1 MPVWNPANK
10 RAFVSRIRLNWS
22 HFKSKL
28 LFKYTLSY
36 ILIFLIPL
44 TGVTASVY
52 ESAVRSLRTEIE
64 QSNLNQLNQV
74 QRTLDG
80 RIAELQEIAGRITY
94 DEHLTSYMVHHD
106 YYGMEAIQT
115 LANYKASSGILQDLF
130 LYFRDDSVVYSY
142 RGLMNLDV
150 AFGSTYQFSQAS
162 RQELAREMNTAIQP
176 IMRPAEQVTINARQE
191 SMLTLLVPIKP
202 NNPFPYG
209 TVVYLMKE
217 SNLTGMMASILNDF
231 SGSSYIFDAQGI
243 KLTGTSRGETMDQAA
258 LNRLASLSTG
268 IHSLTLDGKQQSVVA
283 VKSET
288 NGWTYV
294 TTMPSH
300 QFFSRVAHI
309 RSLILIV
316 FCFVGLVG
324 IAAAMVLARR
334 QYHPI
339 KNLMEFVKLRG
350 TGAAETT
357 DTRNEWD
364 WIRSTIHEYSARA
377 DMQQPYVRNQCLLLL
392 LKHGKPE
399 DPEIERLVQSAGL
412 ELAPGKSLC
421 FSVILTWEELP
432 PSGSSRTIVAQLAER
447 FREAKFPQWGARAY
461 GVDLSPSERFALMV
475 SMSAEGNEP
484 VQARVEQVVD
494 AVLAYIGDELRQQL
508 SLGVGTPYDSLGELN
523 QSYIEAATALQFR
536 LMGEQGRI
544 TYFERLAQQEQAS
557 GDAYWLPKKSML
569 KLEQSLKQGNEAV
582 AAQTIHVLVDE
593 IRGVKLSV
601 SLLRCVCFDLL
612 NALLR
617 TASEYGMTDVLN
629 DIPGFTSFETLEEL
643 ESQLIALS
651 SRICRQ
657 VERNTETEQQSLIEN
672 IVEYV
677 DSQYADYTLS
687 LEHIALKYSVSTS
700 YLSRSFKD
708 KIGMTFSQY
717 IWRLRTDEVMRQ
729 LVTTSAPLKEII
741 ERVGYLD
748 APNFIRKFKNE
759 TGYTPG
765 QYRKLYTQVNVPA
778 E

>member
-1 MPVWNPANK
+1 MWNPTDK
-10 RAFVSRIRLNWS
+10 RAFVSRLRLNWS

-80 RIAELQEIAGRITY
+80 RMTELQEIAGRIAY

-115 LANYKASSGILQDLF
+115 LANYKASSSILQDLF
-130 LYFRDDSVVYSY
+130 LYFRDDAVVYSY
-142 RGLMNLDV
+142 RGLMNLGV
-150 AFGSTYQFSQAS
+150 AFGSTYQFSEAS
-162 RQELAREMNTAIQP
+162 RQELLREMNTAIQP
-176 IMRPAEQVTINARQE
+176 VMRPAEQVTINARQE
-191 SMLTLLVPIKP
+191 TMLTLLVPIKP
-202 NNPFPYG
+202 NNPYPYG

-243 KLTGTSRGETMDQAA
+243 KLTGASHGETMDRAG
-258 LNRLASLSTG
+258 LNRIASLSTG

-294 TTMPSH
+294 TTMPSR

-309 RSLILIV
+309 RSLILVV
-316 FCFVGLVG
+316 FCLVGLIG
-324 IAAAMVLARR
+324 IAAAMLLAKR

-339 KNLMEFVKLRG
+339 RNLMEFVKLRG
-350 TGAAETT
+350 NGVPEAA
-357 DTRNEWD
+357 DGRNEWD
-364 WIRSTIHEYSARA
+364 WIRHTIHEYSARA

-399 DPEIERLVQSAGL
+399 DPEIERLVQGAGL
-412 ELAPGKSLC
+412 QLAPGRSLC

-432 PSGSSRTIVAQLAER
+432 DPASSRAIVAQLAER
-447 FREAKFPQWGARAY
+447 FREAKFPAWDACAY

-475 SMSAEGNEP
+475 TMSAEGRQS
-484 VQARVEQVVD
+484 VQERAELVVG
-494 AVLAYIGDELRQQL
+494 AVLSHLGDELRPQL

-523 QSYIEAATALQFR
+523 QSFIEAATALQFR
-536 LMGEQGRI
+536 LMGEQGRV
-544 TYFERLAQQEQAS
+544 TYFDRLAQQEQAS

-582 AAQTIHVLVDE
+582 AAQTIHGLVDE

-601 SLLRCVCFDLL
+601 SLLRCICFDLL

-617 TASEYGMTDVLN
+617 TASEYGMTDVMN
-629 DIPGFTSFETLEEL
+629 DLPGFTSFETLEEL
-643 ESQLIALS
+643 ESRLIELSAL
-651 SRICRQ
+651 ICRQ
-657 VERNTETEQQSLIEN
+657 VERNTETGQQSLIEN

-708 KIGMTFSQY
+708 KMGVTFSQY
-717 IWRLRTDEVMRQ
+717 IWRLRMDEVMRQ
-729 LVTTSAPLKEII
+729 LVATSAPLKEII

-765 QYRKLYTQVNVPA
+765 QYRKLNAQVNVPA